1 MLNAEEILRQG
12 IGQLGLNDSND
23 IISKLLIYKDILL
36 KWNKA
41 FNLTA
46 LRDEKTVVINHL
58 LDSLSVAHLIQ
69 ENDILD
75 VGSGAGLPGIVLAL
89 YDPKKQITLVDKVGK
104 KAAFMRQVCIELD
117 IKNVDVIHCRV
128 EDMDHNKKFD
138 AIVARAFSEMD
149 LLINLTKNIIKKNGY
164 WYGMKSKKLMDEIIV
179 KRKEFL
185 EIHQIKVPFLEADR
199 YLIKLK
205 NV

>member
-12 IGQLGLNDSND
+12 IGQLGLNYSNN

-138 AIVARAFSEMD
+138 AIVARAFSEMH
-149 LLINLTKNIIKKNGY
+149 LLIDLTKNIIKKNGY

>member
-138 AIVARAFSEMD
+138 AIVARAFSEMH
-149 LLINLTKNIIKKNGY
+149 LLIDLTKNIIKKNGY

>member
-69 ENDILD
+69 ENEILD
-75 VGSGAGLPGIVLAL
+75 VGSGAGLPCIVLAL

-138 AIVARAFSEMD
+138 AIVARAFSEMH
-149 LLINLTKNIIKKNGY
+149 LLIDLTKNIIKKNGY

>member
-69 ENDILD
+69 ENEILD

-104 KAAFMRQVCIELD
+104 SPRFP
-117 IKNVDVIHCRV
+117 N
-128 EDMDHNKKFD
+128 
-138 AIVARAFSEMD
+138 
-149 LLINLTKNIIKKNGY
+149 
-164 WYGMKSKKLMDEIIV
+164 
-179 KRKEFL
+179 
-185 EIHQIKVPFLEADR
+185 
-199 YLIKLK
+199 
-205 NV
+205 

>member
-12 IGQLGLNDSND
+12 IGQLGLNDLND
-23 IISKLLIYKDILL
+23 LISKLLIYKDILL
-36 KWNKA
+36 KWNKV

-138 AIVARAFSEMD
+138 AIVARAFSEMH
-149 LLINLTKNIIKKNGY
+149 LLIDLTKNIIKKNGY

>member
-12 IGQLGLNDSND
+12 IGQLGLNDSNN

-104 KAAFMRQVCIELD
+104 KAAFMKQVCIELD

>member
-1 MLNAEEILRQG
+1 LLNAEEILRQG
-12 IGQLGLNDSND
+12 IGQLGLNDSNN